1 MILKGILNGISDG
14 IKSVL
19 CFTDMA
25 YIKVNEKRV
34 KRITTS
40 DIIDNVFQENIGNEI
55 ELSIRFSLL
64 FGNVVYSIKEQN
76 GEITKTGI
84 LNLFFMGILRSLCW
98 LVFYGI
104 IYGIIF
110 AVMVANDLDDSI
122 ISYLPLIL
130 FLYPLFAFF
139 RDLIY
144 RNKLK

>member
-1 MILKGILNGISDG
+1 M
-14 IKSVL
+14 
-19 CFTDMA
+19 
-25 YIKVNEKRV
+25 
-34 KRITTS
+34 
-40 DIIDNVFQENIGNEI
+40 
-55 ELSIRFSLL
+55 
-64 FGNVVYSIKEQN
+64 YSIKEQN

-84 LNLFFMGILRSLCW
+84 LNLFLMGILRGLCW

-130 FLYPLFAFF
+130 FLYPLFAFS

-144 RNKLK
+144 KNKLK

>member
-19 CFTDMA
+19 CFTDRA

-40 DIIDNVFQENIGNEI
+40 DIIDNIFQENIGNEI

-84 LNLFFMGILRSLCW
+84 LNLFLMGILRGLCW

-104 IYGIIF
+104 IYCIIF
-110 AVMVANDLDDSI
+110 AVMVANDLNDNI

>member
-1 MILKGILNGISDG
+1 MILKGILNSISDG

-19 CFTDMA
+19 CFTDRA

-55 ELSIRFSLL
+55 ELSIRFSML

-84 LNLFFMGILRSLCW
+84 LNLFLMGILRDLGW

-110 AVMVANDLDDSI
+110 AVMVANDLDDNI

>member
-19 CFTDMA
+19 CFTDRA

-84 LNLFFMGILRSLCW
+84 LNLFFMGILRGLCW